1 MSRCG
6 FFGVT
11 LAVTCGTLLAA
22 CVQGP
27 QKSAPVDTSAHPPGA
42 PEETRYIVV
51 QRGQSLGRI
60 AETYHVPQQAIIA
73 ANQLAPPYRLKAGA
87 RLAIPGSVVQ
97 PEAQPTQS
105 TKEVASSPPRSA
117 KPAQARNAKIR
128 HAEPEVIPLDDP
140 APASPA
146 SDRTTEKAASESE
159 GASRGGVKGD
169 YGYFGLDA
177 ALSR

>member
-6 FFGVT
+6 FFGAA
-11 LAVTCGTLLAA
+11 LALTCGTLLTA
-22 CVQGP
+22 CAQDP

-51 QRGQSLGRI
+51 QRGQSLGLI

-73 ANQLAPPYRLKAGA
+73 ANHLAPPYRLKAGA

-97 PEAQPTQS
+97 PEARPTQS

-117 KPAQARNAKIR
+117 KPAQPRNAKIR

-146 SDRTTEKAASESE
+146 SDRAAEKASSDSG

>member
-6 FFGVT
+6 FFGVA
-11 LAVTCGTLLAA
+11 LALTCGAFLTS

-27 QKSAPVDTSAHPPGA
+27 QKSASVETSAHPPAA
-42 PEETRYIVV
+42 PEEARYIVV

-73 ANQLAPPYRLKAGA
+73 ANHLAPPYRLKTGA

-97 PEAQPTQS
+97 PETQPTQN
-105 TKEVASSPPRSA
+105 TKEVASSAPRSA

-128 HAEPEVIPLDDP
+128 TAEPEVIPLDDP

-146 SDRTTEKAASESE
+146 KDRAVDKTASDSG
-159 GASRGGVKGD
+159 GASRGGVKGA
-169 YGYFGLDA
+169 YGYFGLDP

>member
-1 MSRCG
+1 MNRCG
-6 FFGVT
+6 FFGAALT
-11 LAVTCGTLLAA
+11 VTCGTLLAA

-27 QKSAPVDTSAHPPGA
+27 QKSAPVETSAHPPAA
-42 PEETRYIVV
+42 PEETRNIVV

-73 ANQLAPPYRLKAGA
+73 ANHLAPPYRLKAGA

-97 PEAQPTQS
+97 PETQTTQS
-105 TKEVASSPPRSA
+105 TKEVASSAPRLA
-117 KPAQARNAKIR
+117 RPAQAREAKVR

-140 APASPA
+140 TPASPA
-146 SDRTTEKAASESE
+146 SDRAAEKASSDSG
-159 GASRGGVKGD
+159 GASQGGVKGA
-169 YGYFGLDA
+169 YGYFGLDP